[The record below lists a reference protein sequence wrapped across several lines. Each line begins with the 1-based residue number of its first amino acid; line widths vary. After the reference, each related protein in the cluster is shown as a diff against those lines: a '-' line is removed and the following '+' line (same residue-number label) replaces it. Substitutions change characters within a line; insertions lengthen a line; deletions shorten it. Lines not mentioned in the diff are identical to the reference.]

1 MRSTQSTHAIRTH
14 SRTKHTLKEV
24 AIALRCADGMQT
36 HAAKYLGCTY
46 RTLQNYMNRWPEL
59 RNVVFE
65 AKEKTLDLSEN
76 KLFQSVRKGNIQAI
90 MFHLKTQGKE
100 RGYVERAEDEG
111 PRVLACQIVLPAD
124 FPQRQLTGTPSPL
137 PKAKHP
143 ILPPTLDV
151 EYVSVSS
158 SKSRIEDESK
168 TSEPSV
174 TNEPYES
181 KPKEPSVIVSRAVP
195 VRNELEE
202 HEEAQREFLRK
213 QTEEIWIRSAPKMR
227 TLLDVPRPYELELV
241 S

>member
-1 MRSTQSTHAIRTH
+1 MRSTHGIRTH
-14 SRTKHTLKEV
+14 AHTKHTAKEV

-59 RNVVFE
+59 RNVIFE
-65 AKEKTLDLSEN
+65 AKEKTLDISED
-76 KLFQSVRKGNIQAI
+76 KLFRSVRKGNIQAI

-111 PRVLACQIVLPAD
+111 PRILACQIVLPVD
-124 FPQRQLTGTPSPL
+124 FPPRQLTSTPSPP

-143 ILPPTLDV
+143 TLPAPLDV
-151 EYVSVSS
+151 EYVSVGS
-158 SKSRIEDESK
+158 SKSRIEEHES
-168 TSEPSV
+168 
-174 TNEPYES
+174 NES
-181 KPKEPSVIVSRAVP
+181 KEPSVIVSRAVP

-202 HEEAQREFLRK
+202 HEEAQREFIRK

-227 TLLDVPRPYELELV
+227 TLSDVPRPYELELV